1 MCKPIYKTAFIVSL
15 YVLLSSVASVHDV
28 DARYGRLHLES
39 IDSEALKNNLIGDS
53 SVRPFWVYLPPNYET
68 TNKRYPVIYV
78 LHGFG
83 GNAQSLT
90 AKVKGAMDAMLFNGQ
105 IEEMIAVFV
114 DGSNR
119 FGGSQYLS
127 SPTIGDYETY
137 IVSELVGRVDTLF
150 RTIPDRNSR
159 GITGF
164 SMGAY
169 GSMHLALKYPEV
181 FSVVVAQAGTYDFND
196 EWVQLFTATAGK
208 LVALVNI
215 FRLSEEQAWR
225 EFDKLSLPIRNGIA
239 YLAAVASNADKPPFY
254 LDLPYQVE
262 SVFPPRFKRVES
274 VWQRIIE
281 NDIIHELDRAR
292 HRPIQLNAI
301 KLVHGDKDEKAFI
314 RQAESLVDAMTE
326 HGIAPEYEPHTLGHT
341 FIAEKSLQFLSDHL
355 STHPLAPWD
364 VNNDGVVN
372 ILDLTLVSASFGE
385 EITTPPTANPDVNGD
400 GIVNV
405 LDLVLVA
412 SHFGEA
418 I

>member
-1 MCKPIYKTAFIVSL
+1 MFKPIYRCPLIVSL
-15 YVLLSSVASVHDV
+15 CVLLIPVASIR
-28 DARYGRLHLES
+28 AFEFQQGTLQRES

-78 LHGFG
+78 LHGFE
-83 GNAQSLT
+83 GNARSLT
-90 AKVKGAMDAMLFNGQ
+90 TKVKGALDAMLFNRQ

-169 GSMHLALKYPEV
+169 GSMRLALKYPEV

-196 EWVQLFTATAGK
+196 EWVQLFAETAGK
-208 LVALVNI
+208 LVTLANL
-215 FRLSEEQAWR
+215 FRLSEERAWSQFN
-225 EFDKLSLPIRNGIA
+225 ELPLPIRNGIA
-239 YLAAVASNADKPPFY
+239 YLAAVASNPDNPPFY
-254 LDLPYQVE
+254 LDLPYEIE
-262 SVFPPRFKRVES
+262 SFFPLRFKRVES

-281 NDIIHELDRAR
+281 SDIIHELDRAR
-292 HRPIQLNAI
+292 NRSIQLNAI
-301 KLVHGDKDEKAFI
+301 KLVHGNKDEKAFI
-314 RQAESLVDAMTE
+314 RQAEALVVAMTE
-326 HGIAPEYEPHTLGHT
+326 RGFAHEYEPHILGHT
-341 FIAEKSLQFLSDHL
+341 FIAEKSLQFLSDYL
-355 STHPLAPWD
+355 STHPPAPWD

-372 ILDLTLVSASFGE
+372 ILDLVLVSSSFGE
-385 EITTPPTANPDVNGD
+385 EITTPPAANPDVNGD

-412 SHFGEA
+412 NHFGA
-418 I
+418 TI